1 MLKKKVDLLFQIEIS
16 NNITFSLWGFFAF
29 SPQPPSGLLKPDLS
43 LWNLL
48 WPLIFNLF
56 YIVICFCFPPE
67 ESVTSVLKPLLGK
80 LASRPSVRLEVD
92 PSDLVSDAVAFYKG
106 PRFQPN
112 QPVKI
117 SYIGQPAIDSGGVKR
132 QFYTDLFLQL
142 VSQNQFKLFQGP
154 SNRLLFHY
162 DQSALRC
169 GLFKVLGQII
179 AHSICQ
185 RCGGFPY
192 LAPSMYYYLATG
204 DISQA
209 SAYASITDIVHEEEL
224 RYVEKVQVV
233 INVFNEKVSSWVI
246 WHLVG

>member
-1 MLKKKVDLLFQIEIS
+1 MLKQLF
-16 NNITFSLWGFFAF
+16 
-29 SPQPPSGLLKPDLS
+29 
-43 LWNLL
+43 
-48 WPLIFNLF
+48 
-56 YIVICFCFPPE
+56 
-67 ESVTSVLKPLLGK
+67 GK
-80 LASRPSVRLEVD
+80 LASRPSIRIEVD

-117 SYIGQPAIDSGGVKR
+117 SYIGQPAIDRGGVKR
-132 QFYTDLFLQL
+132 RFYTDLFLQL

-162 DQSALRC
+162 DQTALSC
-169 GLFKVLGQII
+169 GLFKMLGQII

-185 RCGGFPY
+185 GCRGFPY
-192 LAPSMYYYLATG
+192 PATSMYYYLETG

-224 RYVEKVQVV
+224 RFVEKVRVM
-233 INVFNEKVSSWVI
+233 ITVFNEKVSAWVI
-246 WHLVG
+246 

>member
-1 MLKKKVDLLFQIEIS
+1 M
-16 NNITFSLWGFFAF
+16 
-29 SPQPPSGLLKPDLS
+29 KPDPS

-48 WPLIFNLF
+48 LPLIFNLF
-56 YIVICFCFPPE
+56 YIFIRFCFPPE
-67 ESVTSVLKPLLGK
+67 ESVTSVLKPLIGK
-80 LASRPSVRLEVD
+80 LASRPSIRLEVD

-142 VSQNQFKLFQGP
+142 VSQNQFKLFQGR
-154 SNRLLFHY
+154 SSRLLFHY
-162 DQSALRC
+162 DQTALSC
-169 GLFKVLGQII
+169 GLFKMLGQII
-179 AHSICQ
+179 SHSICQ
-185 RCGGFPY
+185 GCGGFPY

-209 SAYASITDIVHEEEL
+209 SAYASITDIVDEEEL
-224 RYVEKVQVV
+224 HYVEKV
-233 INVFNEKVSSWVI
+233 
-246 WHLVG
+246 G